1 MAKRFKQNNKS
12 GKVIPTI
19 HNNSANVMS
28 QCDNCHAN
36 CPCANCPK
44 RILIVGG
51 IERMEPLYRQ
61 LIEEQGLIF
70 EYHAGHLRK
79 GGNKLE
85 NCVQRADMILCP
97 VNCNSHSACLQV
109 KQLCK
114 KHKKNLQIM
123 KNFSLSAIGRTLDEH
138 SSLNAQ

>member
-1 MAKRFKQNNKS
+1 MAKKS
-12 GKVIPTI
+12 KKNTTQPISIFTKSKPAKDSSCESCPTP
-19 HNNSANVMS
+19 
-28 QCDNCHAN
+28 
-36 CPCANCPK
+36 CPCASCPK

-61 LIEEQGLIF
+61 AVEAKGHIF

-85 NCVQRADMILCP
+85 NLLQRADMILCP

-109 KQLCK
+109 KSLCK
-114 KHKKNLQIM
+114 KHNKNLHIM
-123 KNFSLSAIGRTLDEH
+123 KNFSLSAIERTL
-138 SSLNAQ
+138 S

>member
-1 MAKRFKQNNKS
+1 MAKKSKQKNNATVKLKTS
-12 GKVIPTI
+12 LFTKDKDLTLA
-19 HNNSANVMS
+19 NNCSKCS
-28 QCDNCHAN
+28 TP

-61 LIEEQGLIF
+61 LIENKGHIF

-79 GGNKLE
+79 GGNRLE
-85 NCVQRADMILCP
+85 NCLQRADMILCP

-123 KNFSLSAIGRTLDEH
+123 KNFSLSAIERTLD
-138 SSLNAQ
+138 QCQ

>member
-1 MAKRFKQNNKS
+1 MAKKYKQNKKNNTILNVNKS
-12 GKVIPTI
+12 LV
-19 HNNSANVMS
+19 HDNS
-28 QCDNCHAN
+28 QCDKCHAN
-36 CPCANCPK
+36 CPCAQCPK
-44 RILIVGG
+44 RVLIVGG

-61 LIEEQGLIF
+61 LIEDHGHIF

-114 KHKKNLQIM
+114 KHNKSLQIM
-123 KNFSLSAIGRTLDEH
+123 KNFSLSAIGRTIGEH
-138 SSLNAQ
+138 AVQ

>member
-1 MAKRFKQNNKS
+1 MAKKSRQNNVKKAKS
-12 GKVIPTI
+12 SLMLAE
-19 HNNSANVMS
+19 HNAKQFASDCAA
-28 QCDNCHAN
+28 CTEN
-36 CPCANCPK
+36 CPCAKCPK
-44 RILIVGG
+44 RVLVVGG

-61 LIEEQGLIF
+61 LIEKMGHHF

-85 NCVQRADMILCP
+85 HCLQRADMILCP

-123 KNFSLSAIGRTLDEH
+123 KNFSLSAIERTLDQYN
-138 SSLNAQ
+138 SVQ